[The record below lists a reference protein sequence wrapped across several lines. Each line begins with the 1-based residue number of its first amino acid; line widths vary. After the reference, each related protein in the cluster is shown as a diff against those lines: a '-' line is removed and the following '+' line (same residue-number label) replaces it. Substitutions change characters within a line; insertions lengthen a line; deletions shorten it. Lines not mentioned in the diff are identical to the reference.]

1 MKRLLLTGSILS
13 VLTFG
18 CGHSLMQP
26 ATPDAE
32 QATATNDAAQTE
44 ADGSEEAASAEQSS
58 SSSALRQPGEFATYR
73 FSGSYRRAPVTVSY
87 RVVERDE
94 ATITLDVSSTTEGQS
109 QRFRLEMTDG
119 PSGSGEI
126 LSVARWDG
134 ASTQPVDPAQY
145 EALMQQTIAPIE
157 HNEADLE
164 RQHHEVAIGDRTV
177 ECTRATYRVLA
188 DGRAATMTIFE
199 SPSFAWGDLG
209 GEITTADGGVLYKA
223 EIVEVGK
230 ESSAS
235 SHAIAATVEEYDL
248 YELDM

>member
-26 ATPDAE
+26 ATPDAQ
-32 QATATNDAAQTE
+32 QATANSETTQTE
-44 ADGSEEAASAEQSS
+44 ASGSEEASAAEQTSS
-58 SSSALRQPGEFATYR
+58 GAALRQPGEFATYR
-73 FSGSYRRAPVTVSY
+73 FSGSYRSTPVTVSY
-87 RVVERDE
+87 RVVERDR

-109 QRFRLEMTDG
+109 QRFRLKMTDD
-119 PSGSGEI
+119 PSGS
-126 LSVARWDG
+126 RFDG
-134 ASTQPVDPAQY
+134 VTSQPVDPSEY
-145 EALMQQTIAPIE
+145 VALMQQTIAPIE

-164 RQHHEVAIGDRTV
+164 RQDHELAVGARTV
-177 ECTRATYRVLA
+177 ACTRATYRVLA
-188 DGRAATMTIFE
+188 DGRTATMTIFE

-223 EIVEVGK
+223 EIVDVGTD
-230 ESSAS
+230 SSPS

-248 YELDM
+248 YELDL

>member
-26 ATPDAE
+26 ATPDAQ
-32 QATATNDAAQTE
+32 QATANSETTQTE
-44 ADGSEEAASAEQSS
+44 ASGSEEASAAEPASSGA
-58 SSSALRQPGEFATYR
+58 ALRQPGEFATYR
-73 FSGSYRRAPVTVSY
+73 FSGSYRSTPVTVSY
-87 RVVERDE
+87 RVVERDR

-109 QRFRLEMTDG
+109 QRFRLKMTDG

-126 LSVARWDG
+126 LSAARFDG
-134 ASTQPVDPAQY
+134 VTSQPVDPSEY

-164 RQHHEVAIGDRTV
+164 RQDHELAVGARTV
-177 ECTRATYRVLA
+177 ACTRATYRVLA
-188 DGRAATMTIFE
+188 DGRTATMTIFE

-223 EIVEVGK
+223 EIVDVGTD
-230 ESSAS
+230 SSPS
-235 SHAIAATVEEYDL
+235 SHAIAVTVEEYDL
-248 YELDM
+248 YELDL